1 MPLQQPTPEKQEAL
15 PTPEPLPQET
25 QKPIMPKGDKYTMQT
40 PIEEIRALLIAD
52 GLKQQQGNEVS
63 VMKILTSYCLGIR
76 ATES

>member
-1 MPLQQPTPEKQEAL
+1 
-15 PTPEPLPQET
+15 
-25 QKPIMPKGDKYTMQT
+25 MPKGDKYTMQT

-63 VMKILTSYCLGIR
+63 AMKTLIGHCLGIR